1 MQNKTDNNILI
12 TLIGLWIVIL
22 GIWAFIYFS
31 RPNMNFDVEDVFIEG
46 FLFILALFLLFLI
59 RNLKPLILGWG
70 IFTLALGIDLLD
82 EFILDP
88 EFFGTFVEGILKAS
102 GLILLFAGGIKFV
115 GKLQERG
122 ATAEENLEWFRKLV
136 DLTPVP
142 CIVYTE
148 GKFVY
153 VNKAVEEATGYTK
166 DELLRGIFWEL
177 FDEEE
182 KEKMREVMRKRLS
195 GEPVEPYLLR
205 VKRKDGSYRILKAF
219 GVSDIWQGKRFGIV
233 AFADVTQL
241 EEERKRNEELSR
253 MISLINR
260 ILRHDTLNAL
270 TTALTYMEIYKDTG
284 EETFCHNVRS
294 QIERAVNIVKNLK
307 NFEEVVKSGELKIM
321 SVKSVAEE
329 VAKGFSIPIS
339 IEGDCEVVADDGL
352 RVIFENIFQNAVQH
366 AETDRVEVKIKKSGS
381 YAEIRIADFGKG
393 IPDEVKP
400 RIFEEGFTYGE
411 KASTGL
417 GLYIVKRLVE
427 RYSGEI
433 KVEDNKPKG
442 TVFVIRL
449 RAVEK

>member
-1 MQNKTDNNILI
+1 MKYRGERNILLV
-12 TLIGLWIVIL
+12 LI
-22 GIWAFIYFS
+22 GIWAVVVGFWAYLFISKPAFGF
-31 RPNMNFDVEDVFIEG
+31 NVEDVFIEG
-46 FLFILALFLLFLI
+46 FLFVLAGALLLLI
-59 RNLKPLILGWG
+59 RNLKPLLLGWG
-70 IFTLALGIDLLD
+70 IFTIALGIDLLD

-88 EFFGTFVEGILKAS
+88 EFLGTFVEGILKAS
-102 GLILLFAGGIKFV
+102 GLILLFIGGF
-115 GKLQERG
+115 KLFNELQSRR
-122 ATAEENLEWFRKLV
+122 ATAEENLEWFKKLV
-136 DLTPVP
+136 DITPVP

-148 GKFVY
+148 GRFVY
-153 VNKAVEEATGYTK
+153 VNNAVEEATGYTK
-166 DELLRGIFWEL
+166 DELLQGIFWEL

-182 KEKMREVMRKRLS
+182 KKKMSEVMRKRLS

-219 GVSDIWQGKRFGIV
+219 GVSDLWQGKRFGIV

-284 EETFCHNVRS
+284 KEGHCDNVKT
-294 QIERAVNIVKNLK
+294 QIERAVNIIKNLK
-307 NFEEVVKSGELKIM
+307 NFEEIVKAGELKIM

-339 IEGDCEVVADDGL
+339 VEGDCEVVADDGL
-352 RVIFENIFQNAVQH
+352 KVIFENIFQNAVQH
-366 AETDRVEVKIKKSGS
+366 AETDRVEVKIKKSGGC
-381 YAEIRIADFGKG
+381 AEIRIADFGRG
-393 IPDEVKP
+393 IPDEIKP
-400 RIFEEGFTYGE
+400 RIFDEGFTYGE

-417 GLYIVKRLVE
+417 GLYIVKKLVE

-433 KVEDNKPKG
+433 KVQDNKPKG
-442 TVFVIRL
+442 AVFVIRL
-449 RAVEK
+449 RAV

>member
-1 MQNKTDNNILI
+1 MRNKSERNTLLVLI
-12 TLIGLWIVIL
+12 
-22 GIWAFIYFS
+22 GIWAVVVGFWAYLFISKHTFE
-31 RPNMNFDVEDVFIEG
+31 FDVEDAFIEG
-46 FLFILALFLLFLI
+46 LLFILASALLFVI
-59 RNLKPLILGWG
+59 RNLKPLILGWS
-70 IFTLALGIDLLD
+70 IFTVALGIDLLD

-88 EFFGTFVEGILKAS
+88 EFIGTFVEGILKAT
-102 GLILLFAGGIKFV
+102 GLILLFIGGGKFYIE
-115 GKLQERG
+115 LQKRR
-122 ATAEENLEWFRKLV
+122 AMAEENLEWFRKLV

-148 GKFVY
+148 GRFVY
-153 VNKAVEEATGYTK
+153 VNRAVEEVTGYKK
-166 DELLRGIFWEL
+166 DELLGGIFWEL

-182 KEKMREVMRKRLS
+182 KKKMREVMRKRLS
-195 GEPVEPYLLR
+195 GEQVEPYLLR
-205 VKRKDGSYRILKAF
+205 LKRKDGSYRILKAF

-241 EEERKRNEELSR
+241 EDERKRNEELSR

-270 TTALTYMEIYKDTG
+270 TTAHTYMEIYSDTG
-284 EETFCHNVRS
+284 EETYCHNVIT
-294 QIERAVNIVKNLK
+294 QIERAINIIKNLK
-307 NFEEVVKSGELKIM
+307 NFEEVVKKGELKIM

-339 IEGDCEVVADDGL
+339 VEGDCEVVADDGL
-352 RVIFENIFQNAVQH
+352 RVVFENIFQNAVQH
-366 AETDRVEVKIKKSGS
+366 AETDRVEVKIKKSAG

-393 IPDEVKP
+393 IPDEIKEK
-400 RIFEEGFTYGE
+400 IFEEGFTYGE

-417 GLYIVKRLVE
+417 GLYVVKKLVE

-433 KVEDNKPKG
+433 RVEDNKPKG

>member
-1 MQNKTDNNILI
+1 MKAQSDRNTLLVLI
-12 TLIGLWIVIL
+12 
-22 GIWAFIYFS
+22 GIWAVVVGFWAYLFLS
-31 RPNMNFDVEDVFIEG
+31 KHAFEFEVEDVFIEG
-46 FLFILALFLLFLI
+46 LLFILALFLLFLI
-59 RNLKPLILGWG
+59 RNFKPLILGWG
-70 IFTLALGIDLLD
+70 IFTVALGIDLLD
-82 EFILDP
+82 EFILEP

-122 ATAEENLEWFRKLV
+122 ATAEENLEWFKKLV

-166 DELLRGIFWEL
+166 DELLREIFWEL

-182 KEKMREVMRKRLS
+182 KEKTREVMRKRLS
-195 GEPVEPYLLR
+195 GEQLEPYLLR

-241 EEERKRNEELSR
+241 EEERKKNEELSR

-270 TTALTYMEIYKDTG
+270 TSALGYMELYKDTG
-284 EETFCHNVRS
+284 KETFCHNTRS
-294 QIERAVNIVKNLK
+294 QIERAVNVIKNLK
-307 NFEEVVKSGELKIM
+307 NFEEVVKSGELRLM

-329 VAKGFSIPIS
+329 VAKGFGIPIS